1 MRFALRLQL
10 CSDRNR
16 LLPLNYQYELSAA
29 IYRILSQ
36 SDVEYAT
43 WLHENGFEVDNKKFK
58 LFTFSNLQIPRYEI
72 DKQQGRLKIL
82 SDEVYWQMGF
92 LPDKSTRKFIKGV
105 FDRQT
110 FSIGD
115 KVSRVDFVVRDIELF
130 PELEMTEMGT
140 YKTLSPVVVS
150 LRNEA
155 GRHEYIGPEH
165 PSYLKG
171 IETGLQARYKAF
183 YGKDYEGEKD
193 CCEFRLIDTPKS
205 SLIKIK
211 ADTPQQTYVRGYR
224 YRLML
229 SLPEPLMRIAYESG
243 LGEKGSLGFGMIER
257 L

>member
-1 MRFALRLQL
+1 MRFILKLQRFADGR
-10 CSDRNR
+10 C
-16 LLPLNYQYELSAA
+16 LPLNYQYELSAA

-36 SDVEYAT
+36 SDAEYAT
-43 WLHENGFEVDNKKFK
+43 WLHENGFKDGNKKFK
-58 LFTFSNLQIPRYEI
+58 LFTFSNLRIPRYEI
-72 DKQQGRLKIL
+72 DKESSRLKIL
-82 SDEVYWQMGF
+82 SDEVYWQIGF
-92 LPDKSTRKFIKGV
+92 LPDKSTKEFIKGV
-105 FDRQT
+105 FNRQI
-110 FSIGD
+110 FSVGD
-115 KVSRVDFVVRDIELF
+115 KISRVDFIVRDIELL
-130 PELEMTEMGT
+130 PEQVMPAKGV
-140 YKTLSPVVVS
+140 YNTLSPVVVS
-150 LRNEA
+150 LRNET

-183 YGKDYEGEKD
+183 YGKDYEGEKE

-224 YRLML
+224 YRFML